1 MARKMH
7 PNSLANLKH
16 TGRTRGRKNYLGLS
30 EREYLA
36 DVLSQN
42 RGEFVERLKKLPDDK
57 FCLIYL
63 KMIDLILPKIQES
76 PEVAK
81 QILFKISGVGPGAD
95 EPQNV
100 DFEELK
106 QDGQ

>member
-1 MARKMH
+1 MVH
-7 PNSLANLKH
+7 PNSLANLKK
-16 TGRTRGRKNYLGLS
+16 GRTPGIQKKFLGMS
-30 EREYLA
+30 EREFIA
-36 DVLSQN
+36 QVLGEN
-42 RGEFVERLKKLPDDK
+42 RGEFVARLKKLSDDK

-81 QILFKISGVGPGAD
+81 QILFKISGVGPGAE
-95 EPQNV
+95 EPQSV